1 MAIRDV
7 GLPAR
12 TAGYPSG
19 RRLAARAVLMAAAP
33 WLGAALVM
41 LVLAIVI
48 HRQAL
53 NAFLDDTARGAA
65 NTLQLVQ
72 TSLEGYLERFERLPF
87 LLASQPEILALAEA
101 PGDPQRVEAANLY
114 LRDVTALMGAS
125 DIYFMDPDGLTRA
138 ASNFDTATSFVGGNF
153 AFRPY
158 FTDAVA
164 AGAGRFYALGTTS
177 QKRGYYFG
185 APVSVGGAIAGVLVV
200 KIDLDAIESIWGAA
214 DHAVLA
220 TDPQGVAFLSSEPA
234 WLFALTRPIDAAAVE
249 TLARTRRYAGET
261 LREFPA
267 TGEES
272 LAGHLLRRMQTPRG
286 VREFLVLAVPMPHA
300 EWTLTV
306 MQDVAPARRQA
317 LTLTAGAV
325 LALSVMGM
333 AAAVFRQRRARL
345 RDRLTMQAAAQAELE
360 GRVIERT
367 RELADLN
374 AALGAEVAERRQA
387 EENLRRAQDDLIQ
400 AAKLAALGQMSA
412 ALSHE
417 FNQPLGALRNYA
429 ENAGTLIERG
439 RVPEARTAI
448 ERIVSMVD
456 RMAAIARRLH
466 TFARHPGQRLG
477 PVDLAEAVEAARE
490 IAELRLRQCGA
501 TLTVELPDDLPQVVA
516 GPVRLQ
522 QVLVNLLTNAADA
535 VAESEARL
543 IRLSAAEAGEGVELI
558 VEDSGPGVPEAL
570 AERIFDPFFSTK
582 GVGNGLGLGLSISYN
597 ILKDFGGGL
606 THAASPLGGAAFR
619 MVLRRAEAVQDSAA

>member
-1 MAIRDV
+1 M
-7 GLPAR
+7 
-12 TAGYPSG
+12 
-19 RRLAARAVLMAAAP
+19 LAAAAP
-33 WLGAALVM
+33 WAGAALVI
-41 LVLAIVI
+41 LLLAVVI

-53 NAFLDDTARGAA
+53 NAFLDDTARGAG

-87 LLASQPEILALAEA
+87 LLAAQPEVLALAGA
-101 PGDPQRVEAANLY
+101 PDDPDRVTAANLY
-114 LRDVTALMGAS
+114 LRDVAGLMGAS
-125 DIYFMDPDGLTRA
+125 DIYFMDPEGLTRA

-158 FTDAVA
+158 FTDALA

-177 QKRGYYFG
+177 LKRGYYFG
-185 APVSVGGAIAGVLVV
+185 APVKVNDEIAGVLVV
-200 KIDLDAIESIWGAA
+200 KIDLDAMESIWGAA
-214 DHAVLA
+214 DHVVLA

-234 WLFALTRPIDAAAVE
+234 WLFALTRPVDAAAVQ

-267 TGEES
+267 IGEED
-272 LAGHLLRRMQTPRG
+272 AGGQLLRRMETPRG
-286 VREFLVLAVPMPHA
+286 VREFLVLSVPMPHA

-325 LALSVMGM
+325 LALSLLGM
-333 AAAVFRQRRARL
+333 AAAVVRQRRARL

-360 GRVIERT
+360 ARVIERT
-367 RELADLN
+367 RELAELN
-374 AALGAEVAERRQA
+374 TALGAEVSERRQA

-429 ENAGTLIERG
+429 ENAGTLIERE
-439 RVPEARTAI
+439 RIPEARTAI
-448 ERIVSMVD
+448 DRIVSMAD

-477 PVDLAEAVEAARE
+477 PVDLGEAVEAARE

-501 TLTVELPDDLPQVVA
+501 TLEVDLPAGLPKVVA

-535 VAESEARL
+535 VDGREERR
-543 IRLSAAEAGEGVELI
+543 IRLGATETGEGVELT

-597 ILKDFGGGL
+597 ILKDFGGSL
-606 THAASPLGGAAFR
+606 TQAASPLGGAAFR
-619 MVLRRAEAVQDSAA
+619 MVLRRADMVQGVAAE